1 MNGWSYVGSSR
12 TGWDQRI
19 RNHFWKLRS
28 GKHHS
33 ISLQQDWDK
42 YGSTVFGYEFLE
54 ECEPEKCEVRESEI
68 MEKFNS
74 LDPLGGYN
82 TMAVAKKGI
91 SGKKRGPKPAA
102 VKSVV
107 YYRRVLPCVV
117 NGLDEYLKGKLGV
130 ARIVE
135 LPVVTARDDELGKQL
150 ADMTAS
156 YLGEC
161 EKVAAMGLRLDAM
174 NKDMDDCLAMTD
186 DDKVRY
192 WRGRALVAESA
203 IKARGGEFDQT
214 QG

>member
-1 MNGWSYVGSSR
+1 MVLAMSAQIDG
-12 TGWDQRI
+12 I
-19 RNHFWKLRS
+19 KL
-28 GKHHS
+28 
-33 ISLQQDWDK
+33 
-42 YGSTVFGYEFLE
+42 
-54 ECEPEKCEVRESEI
+54 
-68 MEKFNS
+68 
-74 LDPLGGYN
+74 
-82 TMAVAKKGI
+82 A
-91 SGKKRGPKPAA
+91 KKRGPKPAA

-117 NGLDEYLKGKLGV
+117 SELDEYLKGKLGA
-130 ARIVE
+130 ARTVVPLGHKVPAVVE
-135 LPVVTARDDELGKQL
+135 TVVDGPSVVLVEDVEIRKQL